1 MKYGYGTFFYGG
13 LLNGPDNSISK
24 HLITKQVKVPYS
36 DKLAN
41 QMFAIQIPTEHM
53 SINACN
59 RLAV

>member
-1 MKYGYGTFFYGG
+1 MELFSMVAYWMVH
-13 LLNGPDNSISK
+13 DHSISN

-36 DKLAN
+36 DKFAI
-41 QMFAIQIPTEHM
+41 QMFAIQIPTEHV